1 MVGRSGPGASA
12 RRGRRLQMASSYRVE
27 RSWASWSPHADS
39 SEQVQTNYPH
49 ATGTRPKMPDSIGL
63 CGGACYRSSKVSRGE
78 DLEVEQPV
86 PCRDCAAFH
95 FHATLAGMPG
105 PTLIRH

>member
-1 MVGRSGPGASA
+1 MQATTVGVDLAKNVVHVHGVDACGHVVFR
-12 RRGRRLQMASSYRVE
+12 RRLPRKQLLPFMAQFVLSTII
-27 RSWASWSPHADS
+27 W
-39 SEQVQTNYPH
+39 Q
-49 ATGTRPKMPDSIGL
+49 KMPDSIGL